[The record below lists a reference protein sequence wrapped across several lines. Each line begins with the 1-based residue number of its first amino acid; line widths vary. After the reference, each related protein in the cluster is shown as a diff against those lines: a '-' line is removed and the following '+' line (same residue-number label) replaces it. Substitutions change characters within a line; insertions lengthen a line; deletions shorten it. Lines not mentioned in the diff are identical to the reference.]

1 MNTNNYT
8 IRKQPRQPNVFVTNT
23 KQVSENNN
31 ASNVKWKKQLHT
43 ASLKI
48 QQIFHEEVKK
58 EDKTILDDINWE
70 EIETLEH
77 FMDAKDTDKK
87 QKKLSELF
95 VIQVKQ
101 YFEQNN
107 MKLLFSDTGTPP
119 LETYANALSK
129 LAEYFAQNN
138 EVEVDVVDVMKHI
151 VENVSQNLT
160 MPAFRIEPLNLT
172 NNTVT
177 SDSTSNYLEL
187 FDGNYINYISI
198 ADNASPMKDLIK
210 KTLMMLFPKVIEQIS
225 RYEYINPSSTV
236 VGGKKG
242 KQILLKNGKQVR
254 NVYVDKQGKQYIRKD
269 GKQLL
274 LSSIKGQYTYA

>member
-48 QQIFHEEVKK
+48 QEIFHQVVEG
-58 EDKTILDDINWE
+58 EDKSILDDIAWSKIDTE
-70 EIETLEH
+70 EQFMASDGTL
-77 FMDAKDTDKK
+77 KK
-87 QKKLSELF
+87 QNALSSRF
-95 VIQVKQ
+95 VIEVKNH
-101 YFEQNN
+101 FEQNN
-107 MKLLFSDTGTPP
+107 MKLLFINEGSTPSK
-119 LETYANALSK
+119 TYANALSK

-138 EVEVDVVDVMKHI
+138 EVDVVDVMKHI
-151 VENVSQNLT
+151 VENVSQNLE

-177 SDSTSNYLEL
+177 SDSMSNYLEL

-198 ADNASPMKDLIK
+198 ADNASPLIK
-210 KTLMMLFPKVIEQIS
+210 DVMKETLKLLFPKVIEQIS
-225 RYEYINPSSTV
+225 RYKYINPSSTV

-242 KQILLKNGKQVR
+242 KQILLKNGKRVR

>member
-58 EDKTILDDINWE
+58 EDKTILDNINWE
-70 EIETLEH
+70 EIDTEEQ
-77 FMDAKDTDKK
+77 FMAIDGTFKK
-87 QKKLSELF
+87 QKDLSSRF
-95 VIQVKQ
+95 VIEVKNH
-101 YFEQNN
+101 FEQNN
-107 MKLLFSDTGTPP
+107 MKLLFINEGRIPS
-119 LETYANALSK
+119 ETYANALSS
-129 LAEYFAQNN
+129 LAKYFAKNN
-138 EVEVDVVDVMKHI
+138 EVDVVDVMKHI

-242 KQILLKNGKQVR
+242 KQILLKNGKRVR